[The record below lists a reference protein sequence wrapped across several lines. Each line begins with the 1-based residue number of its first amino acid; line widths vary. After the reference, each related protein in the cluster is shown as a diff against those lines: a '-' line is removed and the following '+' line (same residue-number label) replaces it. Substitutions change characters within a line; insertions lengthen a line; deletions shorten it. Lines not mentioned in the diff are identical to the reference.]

1 MATTPSP
8 HLYTYSASFERRTG
22 LKISSTSNVTTGTLS
37 IRVPQEITLRAKTPR
52 PLPRTR
58 LISINWLGRS
68 GIAAN
73 SIACSPDNY
82 LLQIPACHTDDQSRL
97 LVKNLRTPAWFASEV
112 YTEMWLS
119 PLDCP
124 WRWQ

>member
-37 IRVPQEITLRAKTPR
+37 IRAPQEITLRAKTPR
-52 PLPRTR
+52 PLRRTR
-58 LISINWLGRS
+58 LISINWRGRR
-68 GIAAN
+68 GIAAT

-82 LLQIPACHTDDQSRL
+82 LLQIPACQTDDRFRL
-97 LVKNLRTPAWFASEV
+97 LVKNLTTPAWFAAQGD
-112 YTEMWLS
+112 TEMWLS

-124 WRWQ
+124 CRR